1 MNFKDLETLFLDNN
15 KISNIE
21 VFENSKLINL
31 ERLEL
36 TNNNIDK
43 DKFSLLISNLKI
55 DTIYIWLM
63 KYLLNVKRQKFI
75 LY

>member
-55 DTIYIWLM
+55 YTIYI
-63 KYLLNVKRQKFI
+63 
-75 LY
+75 